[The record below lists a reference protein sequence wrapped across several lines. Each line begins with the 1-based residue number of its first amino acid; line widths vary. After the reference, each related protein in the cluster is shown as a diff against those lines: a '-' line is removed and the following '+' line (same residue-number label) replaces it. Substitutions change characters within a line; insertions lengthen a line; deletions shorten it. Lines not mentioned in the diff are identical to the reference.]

1 MIGGADVV
9 LEYPGVLRASG
20 GLDIAARHFAARW
33 PSAVFQDGAS
43 GGVFTTYSSIP
54 FGRLTEMF
62 IYRDAMALES
72 WTNLGADAGN
82 ANAMVHL
89 IADEAALTVVVDD
102 PTDPTIRSIVREV
115 RDLLTSSQAWVRA
128 A

>member
-1 MIGGADVV
+1 
-9 LEYPGVLRASG
+9 
-20 GLDIAARHFAARW
+20 
-33 PSAVFQDGAS
+33 VFQDGAS

-115 RDLLTSSQAWVRA
+115 RDLLTGSQAWVRA

>member
-20 GLDIAARHFAARW
+20 GLDIASRHVAARW
-33 PSAVFQDGAS
+33 PAAVFQDGAS
-43 GGVFTTYSSIP
+43 GEIFASYSSIP
-54 FGRLTEMF
+54 FGHLTELF

-72 WTNLGADAGN
+72 WTKFGADAGN

-89 IADEAALTVVVDD
+89 IADEVALTVVVDD
-102 PTDPTIRSIVREV
+102 PTDATIQSIVREV
-115 RDLLTSSQAWVRA
+115 SDLLTGSQAWVRA